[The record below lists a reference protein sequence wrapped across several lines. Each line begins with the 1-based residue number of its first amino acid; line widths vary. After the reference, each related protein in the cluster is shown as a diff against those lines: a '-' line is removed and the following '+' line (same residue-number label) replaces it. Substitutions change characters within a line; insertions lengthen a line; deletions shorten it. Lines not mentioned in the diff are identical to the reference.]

1 MRFIMSILFTA
12 LILVNTHSSRTHYFL
27 SQELNL
33 PIWFDCEYLKSWK
46 VIWGNF
52 LLSKVLARI
61 LVNHIVYIL
70 TEDIYARKY
79 YLGEKDINPIKE
91 MGSFISRPNGGGIR
105 IVNQNS
111 LRDFDYDLMWSDY
124 LSSESNM
131 SIGHF
136 SIYLV

>member
-1 MRFIMSILFTA
+1 M
-12 LILVNTHSSRTHYFL
+12 
-27 SQELNL
+27 
-33 PIWFDCEYLKSWK
+33 
-46 VIWGNF
+46 
-52 LLSKVLARI
+52 
-61 LVNHIVYIL
+61 NHIVYIL

-111 LRDFDYDLMWSDY
+111 LRDFDYDLMWCDY

-131 SIGHF
+131 SIARF